1 MEFKLSDHA
10 QKRIQQRKIKLEW
23 IKAAIGNPEQFE
35 NDCEDSAL
43 VHALKGIPEKGF
55 KKLRVIYNETTE
67 PVTIVTAY
75 FE

>member
-10 QKRIQQRKIKLEW
+10 QKRIQQRRIKPEW
-23 IKAAIGNPEQFE
+23 ISAAIGNPDQLEDDFE
-35 NDCEDSAL
+35 DPTLS
-43 VHALKGIPEKGF
+43 HALKAIPEKGF

-67 PVTIVTAY
+67 PVTVVTAY

>member
-10 QKRIQQRKIKLEW
+10 QKRIQQRRIKPEW
-23 IKAAIGNPEQFE
+23 IKAAIDNP
-35 NDCEDSAL
+35 DRLEDDVEDPILA
-43 VHALKGIPEKGF
+43 HALKAIPEKGF
-55 KKLRVIYNETTE
+55 KKLRVIYNETTK

>member
-10 QKRIQQRKIKLEW
+10 QKRIRQRGIKPEW
-23 IKAAIGNPEQFE
+23 IKAAIDNPDQLE
-35 NDCEDSAL
+35 DDVEDSTLA
-43 VHALKGIPEKGF
+43 HALKAIPEKGF
-55 KKLRVIYNETTE
+55 KKLRVIYNETTG

>member
-1 MEFKLSDHA
+1 MDFKLSDHT

-23 IKAAIGNPEQFE
+23 IEAALDNPEQFE
-35 NDCEDSAL
+35 NDFEDPTL
-43 VHALKGIPEKGF
+43 VHALITIPEKGY
-55 KKLRVIYNETTE
+55 KKLRVIYNETAK